1 MSCSIAGCAASIWP
15 DLGRTRHRL
24 RTGPVSAIES
34 RCSHS
39 LASCHR
45 RGSSLRI
52 RVDVGRLSTISA
64 YGLQP
69 ASASG
74 NNVLVRAKAANPPRI
89 AMVVYDGVAMFEFG
103 VVCEV
108 FGVDQGDEL
117 SAARYDLVVCAAR
130 ASIVT
135 DLGFRI
141 QIPERLSALS
151 TAETIIVP
159 PCEQVDRVPASV
171 LSALREAHARG
182 VRLVALCTG
191 AFVLATAG
199 LLDGRRATTHWSEC
213 DELRA
218 RHPAIDVD
226 PSVLY
231 IDEGDILTSAG
242 STAGIDLCLHLVAV
256 DHGTEVA
263 NRLARRLVIAPHREG
278 GQAQY
283 IETPL
288 PTQADDLFAETIA
301 WAQGHLDRPVSIEQL
316 ASRAAMSKRT
326 FARRFSATAGTSPY
340 QWLLMQRL
348 RRAQQLLETTD
359 LPVELV
365 ANQSGFSDTTTLRKH
380 FARHLHTNPTA
391 YRRSFQPMAAA
402 R

>member
-1 MSCSIAGCAASIWP
+1 M
-15 DLGRTRHRL
+15 H
-24 RTGPVSAIES
+24 PVA
-34 RCSHS
+34 
-39 LASCHR
+39 
-45 RGSSLRI
+45 
-52 RVDVGRLSTISA
+52 T
-64 YGLQP
+64 
-69 ASASG
+69 SG
-74 NNVLVRAKAANPPRI
+74 NNVLVRAKAANRKRV
-89 AMVVYDGVAMFEFG
+89 ALVVYDGLAMFEFG

-108 FGVDQGDEL
+108 FGVDHGDEL
-117 SAARYDLVVCAAR
+117 SASRYELVVCAAR
-130 ASIVT
+130 TSIAT
-135 DLGFRI
+135 DLGFRM
-141 QIPERLSALS
+141 QILERLTALQ
-151 TAETIIVP
+151 TADTIIVP
-159 PCEQVDRVPASV
+159 PCERLDRLPAVV
-171 LSALREAHARG
+171 LTALRDAHARG
-182 VRLVALCTG
+182 ARLVALCTG
-191 AFVLATAG
+191 AFVLAAAG

-213 DELRA
+213 EQLRA
-218 RHPAIDVD
+218 LHPAIEVD

-242 STAGIDLCLHLVAV
+242 STASIDLCLHLVAV

-288 PTQADDLFAETIA
+288 PAQADDLFAETVA

-326 FARRFSATAGTSPY
+326 FARRFTATAGTTPY

-365 ANQSGFSDTTTLRKH
+365 AQQSGFSDTTTLRKH
-380 FARHLHTNPTA
+380 FSRHLHTNPTA
-391 YRRSFQPMAAA
+391 YRRSFQSLA
-402 R
+402 RSR

>member
-1 MSCSIAGCAASIWP
+1 
-15 DLGRTRHRL
+15 L
-24 RTGPVSAIES
+24 RERAT
-34 RCSHS
+34 
-39 LASCHR
+39 
-45 RGSSLRI
+45 
-52 RVDVGRLSTISA
+52 
-64 YGLQP
+64 
-69 ASASG
+69 SG
-74 NNVLVRAKAANPPRI
+74 NNVPVRAKAANRRRI
-89 AMVVYDGVAMFEFG
+89 ALVVYDGLAMFEFG

-117 SAARYDLVVCAAR
+117 SGSRYELVVCGPR
-130 ASIVT
+130 ASITT
-135 DLGFRI
+135 DLGLRM
-141 QIPERLSALS
+141 QVPERLAALD
-151 TAETIIVP
+151 TADTIIVP
-159 PCEQVDRVPASV
+159 PCERLERLPASV

-182 VRLVALCTG
+182 ARLVALCTG
-191 AFVLATAG
+191 AFVLAAAG

-213 DELRA
+213 DALGA

-242 STAGIDLCLHLVAV
+242 STASIDLCLHLVAL

-263 NRLARRLVIAPHREG
+263 NQLARRLVIAPHREG

-288 PTQADDLFAETIA
+288 PAHPDDLFAETIA
-301 WAQGHLDRPVSIEQL
+301 WAQGQLDRPVSIEQL

-326 FARRFSATAGTSPY
+326 FARRFTATAGTTPY
-340 QWLLMQRL
+340 QWLLSQRL
-348 RRAQQLLETTD
+348 RRAQQLLESTD
-359 LPVELV
+359 LPVESV
-365 ANQSGFSDTTTLRKH
+365 AQQSGFSDATTLRKH

-391 YRRSFQPMAAA
+391 YRRSFQPLAAA

>member
-1 MSCSIAGCAASIWP
+1 M
-15 DLGRTRHRL
+15 
-24 RTGPVSAIES
+24 
-34 RCSHS
+34 
-39 LASCHR
+39 
-45 RGSSLRI
+45 
-52 RVDVGRLSTISA
+52 
-64 YGLQP
+64 
-69 ASASG
+69 
-74 NNVLVRAKAANPPRI
+74 RAKAANSRRI
-89 AMVVYDGVAMFEFG
+89 ALVVYDGLAMFEFG

-108 FGVDQGDEL
+108 FGIDRGDER
-117 SAARYDLVVCAAR
+117 SASRYELVVCGAR
-130 ASIVT
+130 ASVTT
-135 DLGFRI
+135 DLGLRM
-141 QIPERLSALS
+141 QVPERLTALR
-151 TAETIIVP
+151 TADTIIVP
-159 PCEQVDRVPASV
+159 PCEQLERLPAAV
-171 LSALREAHARG
+171 LSALREAHSRG
-182 VRLVALCTG
+182 TRLVALCTG
-191 AFVLATAG
+191 AFVLAAAG

-218 RHPAIDVD
+218 RHPTIDVD

-242 STAGIDLCLHLVAV
+242 STASIDLCLHLVAL

-263 NRLARRLVIAPHREG
+263 NQLARRLVIAPHREG

-288 PTQADDLFAETIA
+288 PTHPDDLFAETIA

-326 FARRFSATAGTSPY
+326 FARRFTATAGTTPY
-340 QWLLMQRL
+340 QWLLTQRL
-348 RRAQQLLETTD
+348 RRAQRLLEATD

-365 ANQSGFSDTTTLRKH
+365 AQQSGFSDATTLRKH

-391 YRRSFQPMAAA
+391 YRRSFHPLAAA